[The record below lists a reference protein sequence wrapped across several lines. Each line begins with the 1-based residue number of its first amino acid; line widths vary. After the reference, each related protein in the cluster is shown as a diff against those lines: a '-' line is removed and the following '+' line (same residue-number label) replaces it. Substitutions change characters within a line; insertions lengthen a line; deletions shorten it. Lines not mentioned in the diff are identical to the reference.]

1 MLQKIM
7 TATEQTTAN
16 GQHAT
21 LSCHSWL
28 AEPFNNYKCTQNAQT
43 AVAVVVAVASSL
55 STPRRPLDRP
65 GPVRPESA
73 CRGVAWRPVARR
85 SQRQPTFC
93 ALQWMIRHLAVGGKL
108 LRACLL
114 YGTTTARTA
123 RAAEANQTSQLTKK
137 PKQQAA
143 SLAWNTL
150 QRG

>member
-21 LSCHSWL
+21 LSWRSWL

-65 GPVRPESA
+65 GPSQP
-73 CRGVAWRPVARR
+73 GVAWRPVARR

-114 YGTTTARTA
+114 WHNYSSHCESSRSKPNIP
-123 RAAEANQTSQLTKK
+123 ANQNAKTTGGLSC
-137 PKQQAA
+137 
-143 SLAWNTL
+143 L
-150 QRG
+150 QYSAKGVGWRE